1 MDDLNELIKQR
12 DAFLEENPDLKP
24 MQAEIDKMVGTTF
37 DPMQRLDIL
46 SMLISDKLKDM
57 SEAWDDIREIAT
69 NLKGIEET

>member
-46 SMLISDKLKDM
+46 SMLMSDKLKDM